1 MMLSAPIKAII
12 PAAGTR
18 KEAEG
23 MPLEVANSMVR
34 FEKCHKGDIKK
45 MMENKILPING
56 M

>member
-1 MMLSAPIKAII
+1 MMLSAPRKAIN

-18 KEAEG
+18 IVAQGTPFEA
-23 MPLEVANSMVR
+23 ADSMVR